1 VITVILDNIR
11 STYNVGAI
19 MRTLDAVGGDAIVC
33 CGITPYPEL
42 ADDSRSPVVQTSN
55 TRAIAKTAL
64 GAEQHLKVSY
74 AESTVDAVNAARED
88 GAVAIAL
95 EQSPAALNI
104 FEFDCPDDAEIA
116 LVLGGEVDGLDPAV
130 MSICDEI
137 VEIPQFGS
145 KESLN
150 VSVAAGV
157 ALYALRGATT
167 GRSNR

>member
-1 VITVILDNIR
+1 MAISVILDNIR

-19 MRTLDAVGGDAIVC
+19 MRTLDAAGGGSIVC
-33 CGITPYPEL
+33 CGITPYPQL
-42 ADDSRSPVVQTSN
+42 AGDTRSPVVQNSN

-64 GAEQHLKVSY
+64 GAEEHLEISFR
-74 AESTVDAVNAARED
+74 ESAVEAVTAAREA

-104 FEFDCPDDAEIA
+104 FEFECPADAEIA
-116 LVLGGEVDGLDPAV
+116 LVLGGEVDGIEPEV
-130 MSICDEI
+130 MRICDEI

-157 ALYALRGATT
+157 ALYAMRAATAQA
-167 GRSNR
+167 S

>member
-1 VITVILDNIR
+1 MAISVILDNIR

-19 MRTLDAVGGDAIVC
+19 MRTLDAVGGGEVVC

-42 ADDSRSPVVQTSN
+42 EGDTRSPVVQNSN

-64 GAEQHLKVSY
+64 GAELHLKVTHV
-74 AESTVDAVNAARED
+74 ESTFDAVTAARES
-88 GAVAIAL
+88 GAVAVGL

-104 FEFDCPDDAEIA
+104 FEFDCPQDAEIA
-116 LVLGGEVDGLDPAV
+116 LVLGAEVDGIDPEV
-130 MSICDEI
+130 MRICDDI

-150 VSVAAGV
+150 VSVAAGI
-157 ALYALRGATT
+157 ALYALRGATEK
-167 GRSNR
+167 SS